1 MWTDSEDLAII
12 SDLYQVR
19 IKIIT
24 TKGLSDK
31 NPTVNY
37 ISPDKDMAQ
46 FAELKNVGMN
56 EMVLMHEDDLHFNL
70 VVSKYSELATY
81 GSLSH
86 RLIDG
91 SNMGENKEIDD
102 DVVVTES
109 HEADNKFQDEL
120 KELKKITDEKQ

>member
-31 NPTVNY
+31 NPTVNH
-37 ISPDKDMAQ
+37 ISPDKDTAQ

-86 RLIDG
+86 RLTDG

-120 KELKKITDEKQ
+120 KELKKN